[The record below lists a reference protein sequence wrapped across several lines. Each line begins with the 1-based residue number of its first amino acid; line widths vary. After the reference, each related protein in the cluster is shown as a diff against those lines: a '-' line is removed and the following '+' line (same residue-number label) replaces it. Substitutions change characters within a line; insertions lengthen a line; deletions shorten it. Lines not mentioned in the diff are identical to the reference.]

1 MNPMSKLASLTLAA
15 CLLAFAAAGEAAKPR
30 TSDVPG
36 SGDHPALGRI
46 PGSVILAYDHKA
58 YAAVSYPVRLV
69 RYDFET
75 REAEGEYWRIV
86 YQLPADT
93 APSGA
98 IAVYRRNL
106 RKAGLKIVWSGRVPL
121 TRLTDLYGIVG
132 EQWTHGNPPRKVQAL
147 VAEGEL
153 GGRPTVV
160 QVYAYNEVYYGK
172 RGRWGPTARL
182 YIVQAKPLDA
192 TLEVVKAEEMASEI
206 SAKGRVALYGILFDL
221 DSARIKPESR
231 ETLAEIARY
240 LKANPQVKLYVV
252 GHTDNTGTYEYNLD
266 LSRRRAAAVVEAL
279 SRGHGVSAQR
289 LKPVGVG
296 PVAPVA
302 SNATE
307 EGRAKNRRVELVAQ

>member
-1 MNPMSKLASLTLAA
+1 MRQLASLTLAA
-15 CLLAFAAAGEAAKPR
+15 CLLALATAGEAAKPR

-46 PGSVILAYDHKA
+46 PGSVILAYDHKT

-98 IAVYRRNL
+98 IAIYRRNL

-121 TRLTDLYGIVG
+121 TRIMDLYGIVG
-132 EQWTHGNPPRKVQAL
+132 ERWTRGNPPRKVQAL

-160 QVYAYNEVYYGK
+160 QVYAYEQIYYGE
-172 RGRWGPTARL
+172 RGDWGPTARL

-279 SRGHGVSAQR
+279 TRDHGIAAQR